1 MQRSIDAKV
10 TVNHEVVGS
19 FTGPGLVLLIGI
31 THTDTNKHADRLA
44 EKIHGLRIFD
54 QQFLSQFDQVCVAP
68 GSARELSVGELGLPI
83 LVISQFTLYASTAKG
98 RRPTWDAAA
107 PGDVAEPLVETFVQ
121 KLRTCQRRSHDFDRR
136 HGLGEASHAQRSHLQ
151 DHDFLICRDYI
162 AFVEYVQC
170 FVGGC

>member
-1 MQRSIDAKV
+1 MRAVVQRSIDAKV
-10 TVNHEVVGS
+10 TANHEVVGS

-54 QQFLSQFDQVCVAP
+54 QHFLSQFDQVCVAP
-68 GSARELSVGELGLPI
+68 GSARELSAGELGLPI

-121 KLRTCQRRSHDFDRR
+121 KLRD
-136 HGLGEASHAQRSHLQ
+136 LGTEVSQGKFGADMNVSLVNAGPMT
-151 DHDFLICRDYI
+151 LIVDMD
-162 AFVEYVQC
+162 
-170 FVGGC
+170 